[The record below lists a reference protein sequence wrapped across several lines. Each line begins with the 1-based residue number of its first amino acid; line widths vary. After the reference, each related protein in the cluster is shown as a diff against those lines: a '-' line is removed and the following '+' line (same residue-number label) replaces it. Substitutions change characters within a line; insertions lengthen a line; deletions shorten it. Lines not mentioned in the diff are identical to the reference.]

1 VLVVGASVVVVV
13 EDVLLDEVVDVVV
26 DEVVELVVGE
36 VDVVGVVV
44 VVEPFETSVASGED
58 DDGTTAA
65 SSATTSDASSPAPAH
80 AVATTDRQARSA
92 TTDARVECCTKRT

>member
-1 VLVVGASVVVVV
+1 MLVVGASVVVVV
-13 EDVLLDEVVDVVV
+13 EDVPLDEVVDVVV
-26 DEVVELVVGE
+26 DEVVELVVVE

-44 VVEPFETSVASGED
+44 VVEPFETSVASAE